1 MSDTPL
7 DSNTQNM
14 EGAGVKNDAGEAD
27 TAVETVGGTGDEGG
41 RGGTIPGEI
50 GDDRRTEDVE
60 EKEDEEEEE
69 EGKEDGSKVAEEFYE
84 VEAIRHKRVHK
95 GEVQYLIK
103 WKGWPETDNT
113 WEPLENLQS
122 LSASIDAFEKRLKK
136 ADKKRK
142 SQYGGSN
149 SQSKKKQQQPLTST
163 PPDAS
168 ERTDPTLNELRGPPV
183 INSDGAGSSQEGGEG
198 IGSEGDNARTN
209 GLLEGK
215 RKEKSGVRGA
225 KRRKSIAKKYT
236 IPDETTTSNNQ
247 PTAATDQNETPN
259 LDIVRIIKPV
269 EVITSITN
277 NVQDSL
283 VTFSVQRADGEE
295 VTVDNKFLRAHN
307 HHLLLDF
314 YEQHI
319 TYNSES

>member
-1 MSDTPL
+1 MDLLSC
-7 DSNTQNM
+7 
-14 EGAGVKNDAGEAD
+14 
-27 TAVETVGGTGDEGG
+27 
-41 RGGTIPGEI
+41 
-50 GDDRRTEDVE
+50 
-60 EKEDEEEEE
+60 
-69 EGKEDGSKVAEEFYE
+69 F
-84 VEAIRHKRVHK
+84 
-95 GEVQYLIK
+95 
-103 WKGWPETDNT
+103 
-113 WEPLENLQS
+113 QS
-122 LSASIDAFEKRLKK
+122 LKK

-247 PTAATDQNETPN
+247 PTTATDQNETPN

-283 VTFSVQRADGEE
+283 VTFSVQRFVVSLCTLVSCSHFSFKLFVLIFG
-295 VTVDNKFLRAHN
+295 FI
-307 HHLLLDF
+307 LLKGLMGRK
-314 YEQHI
+314 
-319 TYNSES
+319 

>member
-1 MSDTPL
+1 MTDTPL
-7 DSNTQNM
+7 DSSTQNM

-27 TAVETVGGTGDEGG
+27 TAVETVGGSGDEGG
-41 RGGTIPGEI
+41 RGETIPGKI

-60 EKEDEEEEE
+60 EKEEEEEEE
-69 EGKEDGSKVAEEFYE
+69 EGKEDGPKVAEEFYE

-149 SQSKKKQQQPLTST
+149 SQSKKKKQQKRLTST
-163 PPDAS
+163 SHDAS
-168 ERTDPTLNELRGPPV
+168 ERTDPTLNELKGQV
-183 INSDGAGSSQEGGEG
+183 TNSDGSGSSQEGEAA

-209 GLLEGK
+209 DLLKGK
-215 RKEKSGVRGA
+215 RKEKSGVRGV
-225 KRRKSIAKKYT
+225 KRRKPSIVKKYM

-247 PTAATDQNETPN
+247 TITATDQNETPN

-319 TYNSES
+319 TYKS